1 MTVKFNAQAKQIFVD
16 LYNNPEV
23 ASKDIHKEI
32 TKALHTEGLLSPK
45 DELTAEAVR
54 GAYEILGME
63 YRKRPRKL
71 KEEIAIEFDDEGEQ
85 VSISTTISLEDETE
99 ITGPLDDDED
109 DTQVEWDSTS
119 ITREANNF

>member
-1 MTVKFNAQAKQIFVD
+1 MTVKFNAQAKQIFID

-54 GAYEILGME
+54 GAYEKLGME

-71 KEEIAIEFDDEGEQ
+71 KEEIAIEF
-85 VSISTTISLEDETE
+85 EDESTVDTVE
-99 ITGPLDDDED
+99 TVVAGPLDDDED
-109 DTQVEWDSTS
+109 DTQVEWDAEP
-119 ITREANNF
+119 ITRAANNF

>member
-32 TKALHTEGLLSPK
+32 TKVLHTEGLLSPK

-54 GAYEILGME
+54 GAYEKLGME
-63 YRKRPRKL
+63 YLNRPRKV
-71 KEEIAIEFDDEGEQ
+71 KEKIVIEFDDEGEQ
-85 VSISTTISLEDETE
+85 VSISTTISLEDEVET
-99 ITGPLDDDED
+99 TGPLDDDED
-109 DTQVEWDSTS
+109 DTQVEWDAEP